1 MLWRTPAR
9 VGYPRMSR
17 PRFLLLALAAL
28 AVGLVGC
35 GSEARLSK
43 SEYEQKL
50 TTAGRELAE
59 VSKPLAQAKTGPQF
73 VSGVEQVQAG
83 LRKAA
88 DDLGG
93 LNPPED
99 VAAAND
105 RLVDA
110 LRGLADE
117 FDKVKEA
124 AKGGVEKARAAGGR
138 LARSKPSEEARLAV
152 LEIERRGYDVGQLS
166 ST

>member
-1 MLWRTPAR
+1 
-9 VGYPRMSR
+9 MSR
-17 PRFLLLALAAL
+17 PRFLLLAVAAL
-28 AVGLVGC
+28 AVGLAGC

-50 TTAGRELAE
+50 ATAGRDLAE
-59 VSKPLAQAKTGPQF
+59 ASKPLAQAKTGPEF
-73 VSGVEQVQAG
+73 ASGVERVQTELREAAG
-83 LRKAA
+83 
-88 DDLGG
+88 DLGSVT
-93 LNPPED
+93 PPED
-99 VAAAND
+99 VEEAND

-124 AKGGVEKARAAGGR
+124 AKGGAKQAREAGAR
-138 LARSKPSEEARLAV
+138 LARSKPSEEARVAV